1 MSQQIKYPFAYKMQ
15 AVNLYEQNGS
25 KAEVASQCG
34 CLTKSVIVD
43 FIQGHLKRSRGHF
56 FCIDRRKLFDFDLLL

>member
-25 KAEVASQCG
+25 KAEAASQCG
-34 CLTKSVIVD
+34 CLAKSVIVD
-43 FIQGHLKRSRGHF
+43 FIQGHLERSRGHF
-56 FCIDRRKLFDFDLLL
+56 FCIDRRKTGNCHNY